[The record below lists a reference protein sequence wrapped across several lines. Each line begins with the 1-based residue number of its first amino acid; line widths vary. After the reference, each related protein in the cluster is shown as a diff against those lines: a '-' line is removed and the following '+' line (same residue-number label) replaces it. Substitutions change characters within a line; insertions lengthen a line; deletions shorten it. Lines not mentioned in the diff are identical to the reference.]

1 MWLKT
6 YLILKFRTGLRTV
19 SAVLCSRRPGNKS
32 AMNRHSADASRHSAD
47 ASRHS
52 AASVES
58 SNHVDASLKTC
69 VESLSAVRR
78 LHKDL
83 ASHIE
88 VCLLCC
94 WVCRVCTTVLKVCR
108 KSVTK
113 VCWYN
118 WRSAGFLGW
127 PFPVLKYKYT
137 NKIYGSGFVKQHSE
151 TAVVWNYQDADC
163 SFKNNFIV
171 LFIKIYSTLHSL
183 LLWRHTV
190 RAVIT
195 VVSWAVCLFVC
206 WTQPWAIQKW
216 LHQLR
221 CHFGYGLVM

>member
-1 MWLKT
+1 MDRKHKNKGWHVELIGQSIKSLKNFIFFLRLPVRWDDRSVMWLKT

-94 WVCRVCTTVLKVCR
+94 WVCRVCMTVLKVCR

-118 WRSAGFLGW
+118 WRSAGFLG
-127 PFPVLKYKYT
+127 
-137 NKIYGSGFVKQHSE
+137 
-151 TAVVWNYQDADC
+151 
-163 SFKNNFIV
+163 
-171 LFIKIYSTLHSL
+171 
-183 LLWRHTV
+183 
-190 RAVIT
+190 
-195 VVSWAVCLFVC
+195 
-206 WTQPWAIQKW
+206 
-216 LHQLR
+216 
-221 CHFGYGLVM
+221 